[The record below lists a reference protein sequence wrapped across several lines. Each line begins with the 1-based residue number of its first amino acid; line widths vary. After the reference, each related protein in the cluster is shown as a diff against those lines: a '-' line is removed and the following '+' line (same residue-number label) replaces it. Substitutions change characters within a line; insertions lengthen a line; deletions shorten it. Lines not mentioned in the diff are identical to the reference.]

1 MTQMAAVH
9 LSMIRSVV
17 VRLGSGLCMVVDDDD
32 DTDTA
37 VATSAVADD
46 DDKGCCTVS
55 VEQGES

>member
-1 MTQMAAVH
+1 MAAVH

-17 VRLGSGLCMVVDDDD
+17 VRLGSGLCMVVVADDD

-46 DDKGCCTVS
+46 DDECCCTVS
-55 VEQGES
+55 VEQVES

>member
-1 MTQMAAVH
+1 MAAVH

-17 VRLGSGLCMVVDDDD
+17 VRLGSGLCMVVVADDD

-46 DDKGCCTVS
+46 DDDKECCCTVS